1 MTPEYRVERL
11 KGLIEELKSNGYKNV
26 TEIATHFSMSASYI
40 SQLIGGH
47 RGFGESAAR
56 TFEKKMGL
64 PDFYF
69 EQDVATPKTALKIAY
84 IELNRFK
91 SLGLGEQCQVNSK
104 TVATRVVGGWIY
116 AIDQEDDS
124 RNQVVCFVPFTSQH
138 DLNGMVDALIA
149 KQEAEMAED
158 ALDKK

>member
-11 KGLIEELKSNGYKNV
+11 KDLIEDLKSNGYKNV
-26 TEIATHFSMSASYI
+26 TDIASHFSMNASYI

-47 RGFGESAAR
+47 RTFGELAAR
-56 TFEKKMGL
+56 RFEQKMGL

-69 EQDVATPKTALKIAY
+69 EQATSTPKTALKVAY
-84 IELNRFK
+84 VELNRFK
-91 SLGLGEQCQVNSK
+91 SLLLGEQCRLNAT

-116 AIDQEDDS
+116 AIDQENDK
-124 RNQVVCFVPFTSQH
+124 NQIVCFVPFTSQH

-149 KQEAEMAED
+149 KEEVVVAESTF
-158 ALDKK
+158 DKE